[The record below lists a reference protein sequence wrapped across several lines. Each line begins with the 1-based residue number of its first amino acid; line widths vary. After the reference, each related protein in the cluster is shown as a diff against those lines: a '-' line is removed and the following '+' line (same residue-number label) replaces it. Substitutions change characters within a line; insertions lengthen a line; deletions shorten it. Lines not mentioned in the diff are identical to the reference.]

1 MSYSWH
7 YCQNHAVIITFNTFW
22 PIRFK
27 SSTALWYKNISGM
40 SLAIYCSNV
49 IHAWIHR
56 TPSTPTW
63 MHFSFD
69 GIPLHHLLFWVWKW
83 KPAEISFSS
92 NDGQGETTHYSGRR
106 CWRTHR
112 HHCCKIHLLNYR
124 LEYLLYYWHQINAT
138 IRHCWSFSWPKL
150 RWRLYKC
157 ASLMCQFISNNVSL
171 HTYYTLQQFIGHM
184 MGVCGIKQAN
194 QFFKH

>member
-1 MSYSWH
+1 MLYMLESIVLRLHRLGCIFHLMVSLSTTSCFEYE
-7 YCQNHAVIITFNTFW
+7 NENLLKFLFLVMMAKEKPPITVVGDVGGRIAIIVVRYTFL
-22 PIRFK
+22 I
-27 SSTALWYKNISGM
+27 I
-40 SLAIYCSNV
+40 V
-49 IHAWIHR
+49 
-56 TPSTPTW
+56 
-63 MHFSFD
+63 
-69 GIPLHHLLFWVWKW
+69 
-83 KPAEISFSS
+83 
-92 NDGQGETTHYSGRR
+92 
-106 CWRTHR
+106 
-112 HHCCKIHLLNYR
+112 
-124 LEYLLYYWHQINAT
+124 EYLLYYWHQINAT